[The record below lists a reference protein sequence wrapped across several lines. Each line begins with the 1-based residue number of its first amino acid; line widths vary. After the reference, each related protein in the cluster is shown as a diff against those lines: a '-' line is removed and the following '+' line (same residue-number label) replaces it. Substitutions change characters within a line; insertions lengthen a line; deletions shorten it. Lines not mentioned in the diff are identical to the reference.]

1 MHIVVALRLLPDL
14 TGDTELS
21 ADGKDID
28 REWID
33 LKLNEFDDHALE
45 EALLL
50 QEATGAKVTAVA
62 IDQDGAN
69 RQLQTALARGAD
81 KAFKINA
88 QDGVPVSSRATAALY
103 SAAIQQLQADL
114 FMTGVQTPEDIA
126 GQLAPMVGAQLHWP
140 CINAV
145 SSITVSSTG
154 ASIVAQ
160 QEYSGGHSATFEVQL
175 PAVCG
180 VQTASQPIR
189 YVSGSKLR
197 QAAASSIPVI
207 NVIANKSEDFV
218 DRISLAVPDRNG
230 GAKMLGS
237 NPQSV
242 AGQIRQLLAENKLLK
257 G

>member
-1 MHIVVALRLLPDL
+1 MHILVALRLVPDL

-50 QEATGAKVTAVA
+50 QETAGATVTAIV
-62 IDQDGAN
+62 IDQDGAD
-69 RQLQTALARGAD
+69 RQLQSALARGAD
-81 KAFKINA
+81 KAFKVNA
-88 QDGVPVSSRATAALY
+88 QAEGALSSR
-103 SAAIQQLQADL
+103 SAAGLFSAAARQLQADL
-114 FMTGVQTPEDIA
+114 FMTGVQTPEDIT
-126 GQLAPMVGAQLHWP
+126 GQLAPIVAAQLDWP

-145 SSITVSSTG
+145 SSIAASG
-154 ASIVAQ
+154 AGIAVQ

-197 QAAASSIPVI
+197 QAAATNIPFL
-207 NVIANKSEDFV
+207 NVIANISEDSV
-218 DRISLAVPDRNG
+218 DRVSLAAPDQNG

-237 NPQSV
+237 DPHSV
-242 AGQIRQLLAENKLLK
+242 AGLLRQILADNKLLRA
-257 G
+257 

>member
-1 MHIVVALRLLPDL
+1 MHIVVALRLVPDL

-33 LKLNEFDDHALE
+33 IKLNEFDDHALE

-50 QEATGAKVTAVA
+50 QETAGAEVTAVA
-62 IDQDGAN
+62 INQDGAD
-69 RQLQTALARGAD
+69 RQLQTALARGAN

-88 QDGVPVSSRATAALY
+88 QDGVPLSSRATAALF
-103 SAAIQQLQADL
+103 SAAAKQLQADL
-114 FMTGVQTPEDIA
+114 FVTGVQTPEDIT
-126 GQLAPMVGAQLHWP
+126 GQLASIVGALLDWP
-140 CINAV
+140 CVNAV
-145 SSITVSSTG
+145 SSIAASG
-154 ASIVAQ
+154 AGIVAE

-197 QAAASSIPVI
+197 QAAGSSIHVL
-207 NVIANKSEDFV
+207 NVIANKYEENV

-237 NPQSV
+237 NPQNV
-242 AGQIRQLLAENKLLK
+242 ADQLRQLLADNKLLK